1 MLYLQLLHSLP
12 SVYKGTCYKVL
23 EHVKQTCG
31 ASLRRGENIFQMSSL
46 HRTLLKGKVDNEN
59 CIKDKKRPVVSI
71 YNLCFVAAKPTF
83 TILETDSMRLYLKT
97 FFVKQGDV
105 DYSTGTS
112 ADD

>member
-46 HRTLLKGKVDNEN
+46 HSTLLKGKVDNEN
-59 CIKDKKRPVVSI
+59 CIKDKKKAVGI
-71 YNLCFVAAKPTF
+71 YLQLMFCGSKAYIHNFRNL
-83 TILETDSMRLYLKT
+83 DN
-97 FFVKQGDV
+97 
-105 DYSTGTS
+105 TS
-112 ADD
+112 VP